1 MAPPSAD
8 SVRGARRMRLQG
20 RGALPRAPMA
30 ASKEAPREAS
40 GSGPRARPGTL
51 EEKYQMRT
59 VHYGETAQ
67 RIAEAKLI
75 LITGATTAVG
85 MAVALKKP
93 IVMIKADGRD
103 ISEQVRDE
111 ALVDILKLHVWD
123 QDLDTSA
130 RSFFN
135 IDAERYDRFV
145 EKFVKTRGSTKA
157 LFWQAVLDSLQ
168 NRKLPSTR
176 RL

>member
-1 MAPPSAD
+1 
-8 SVRGARRMRLQG
+8 
-20 RGALPRAPMA
+20 
-30 ASKEAPREAS
+30 
-40 GSGPRARPGTL
+40 
-51 EEKYQMRT
+51 
-59 VHYGETAQ
+59 
-67 RIAEAKLI
+67 
-75 LITGATTAVG
+75 
-85 MAVALKKP
+85 MAVAFKKT
-93 IVMIKADGRD
+93 IVMIKADGKD

-145 EKFVKTRGSTKA
+145 ENFVKTRGSTKA
-157 LFWQAVLDSLQ
+157 LFWQVVLDSLQ
-168 NRKLPSTR
+168 NRKLPSTH